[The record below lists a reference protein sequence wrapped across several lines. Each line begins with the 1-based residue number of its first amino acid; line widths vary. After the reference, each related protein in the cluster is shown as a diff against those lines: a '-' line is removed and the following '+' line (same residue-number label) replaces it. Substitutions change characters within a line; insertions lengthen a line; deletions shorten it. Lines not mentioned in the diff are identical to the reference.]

1 MNIFSN
7 IFIPQKKNNF
17 SADIYVRLAVGG
29 LNDGLTGYM
38 STFQCLYCVSY
49 TVHLLTLAFILFH
62 SEIPIFR
69 YSSSN
74 WLFPLLCIINIIII
88 IGNAFQVFRY
98 GNQHPHSKWI
108 NFILQ
113 GKICAWFWLS
123 IGFSKTYCHYRRE
136 PGYSEPIYPT
146 GVELGE
152 TFTVKKFC
160 TQLKIKNKRYIC
172 TISSVPRGV
181 FVLFCKFCSVLF
193 F

>member
-1 MNIFSN
+1 
-7 IFIPQKKNNF
+7 
-17 SADIYVRLAVGG
+17 
-29 LNDGLTGYM
+29 M

-62 SEIPIFR
+62 SEILIFR

-74 WLFPLLCIINIIII
+74 WLLPLLCIINIIIN
-88 IGNAFQVFRY
+88 IGNVFQVFWY
-98 GNQHPHSKWI
+98 GNQHQHSKWI
-108 NFILQ
+108 NIILQ
-113 GKICAWFWLS
+113 CKICAWFWLS
-123 IGFSKTYCHYRRE
+123 IRFLKAYYHYSRE

-160 TQLKIKNKRYIC
+160 TQLKIIKKKSYIC

-181 FVLFCKFCSVLF
+181 FVFLCNICSVLF